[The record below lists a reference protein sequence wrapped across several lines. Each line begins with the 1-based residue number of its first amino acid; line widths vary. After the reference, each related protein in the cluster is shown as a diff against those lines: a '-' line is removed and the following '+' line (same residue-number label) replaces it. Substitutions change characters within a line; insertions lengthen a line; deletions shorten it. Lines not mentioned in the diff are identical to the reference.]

1 MPQPHSYQKHTETM
15 DHSCTNKHYSYHSSS
30 RSLLG
35 FRTGRWRHYL
45 LKNTTQI
52 KVKSKM
58 TIQAVW
64 KIHIDKRD
72 GCLVWRNDYAQDN
85 WPAARGFLSIMSSMP
100 TMSGRSPNNRVSMT
114 RQKFVPAKAI
124 GASTIPIVVSFRC
137 GKRSRVV
144 VGPVMKERL
153 AFGWVR

>member
-15 DHSCTNKHYSYHSSS
+15 DHSCTNKHYSYYSSS

-35 FRTGRWRHYL
+35 FRTWRSRHYL

-72 GCLVWRNDYAQDN
+72 GWLVWQNDYAQDN
-85 WPAARGFLSIMSSMP
+85 WLADRGFLSSMSSMP
-100 TMSGRSPNNRVSMT
+100 TIFGRSPNNRVSMI
-114 RQKFVPAKAI
+114 RQKFVLTKAI
-124 GASTIPIVVSFRC
+124 GTSTIPIVVSFRC
-137 GKRSRVV
+137 GERSRVV
-144 VGPVMKERL
+144 VGPMMKERL
-153 AFGWVR
+153 TSGWVR